1 MDALKLSGK
10 VKIIILKHIRAKGY
24 EVDIIL
30 KTPAPGVENRD
41 ELSIEDEGQS
51 EPHKETIKIVV
62 TAHDTKEN
70 PMELGDNPDEV
81 LEFIVLD
88 DSAESDE
95 RQVKESRLLDYA
107 GKEFIITLAA
117 PATLAGQLVIKEC
130 QAKRVI

>member
-1 MDALKLSGK
+1 MDALKLSDK
-10 VKIIILKHIRAKGY
+10 VKNIIQKHIRQKGY
-24 EVDIIL
+24 EVDVIL
-30 KTPAPGVENRD
+30 KTPATGVENRD
-41 ELSIEDEGQS
+41 ELSIEDEGQP

-62 TAHDTKEN
+62 TGHDTKEN

-88 DSAESDE
+88 DSGEPDE
-95 RQVKESRLLDYA
+95 RKVKESRLMEYD
-107 GKEFIITLAA
+107 GKEFKITLVA